1 MPMERQWH
9 YFVMESFEGASFAM
23 DGFAV
28 EGLEMAALT
37 FRASLAPS
45 SKTLAVCCV
54 ADLISQR

>member
-1 MPMERQWH
+1 
-9 YFVMESFEGASFAM
+9 MESFEGASFAM

-28 EGLEMAALT
+28 EALEMAALT